1 MSLRRSQH
9 GFTLLEVMLAVAIL
23 ALAMVALSQTL
34 GASAKAY
41 LNIDA
46 TRRAYMVAADKLT
59 ELQVYARW
67 PAVGTSDDTATR
79 GDREWWVHTKI
90 SAGPYPDT
98 RRVDID
104 VGPIKNDEHLPLE
117 YSLAGLIGKPATG
130 NGQQGNGQQNQ
141 NGQNGGATPAPQ
153 PASKN
158 LAGG

>member
-1 MSLRRSQH
+1 MNSHRSQR

-46 TRRAYMVAADKLT
+46 TRRAYMVASDKLV

-67 PAVGTSDDTATR
+67 PAVGASDDTVTR

-104 VGPIKNDEHLPLE
+104 VGPIKDDEHLPLE
-117 YSLAGLIGKPATG
+117 YSLAGLIGKPAAG
-130 NGQQGNGQQNQ
+130 NGQQSQNRQ
-141 NGQNGGATPAPQ
+141 SGGAGT
-153 PASKN
+153 SSGGKN

>member
-1 MSLRRSQH
+1 MNAHRSQR

-41 LNIDA
+41 LSIDA
-46 TRRAYMVAADKLT
+46 TRRAYMVASDKLV

-67 PAVGTSDDTATR
+67 PQVGASDDTVTR

-90 SAGPYPDT
+90 SNGPYPDT

-104 VGPIKNDEHLPLE
+104 VGPIKDDEHLPLE

-130 NGQQGNGQQNQ
+130 NGQQSQS
-141 NGQNGGATPAPQ
+141 GQNGAANTSSS
-153 PASKN
+153 ASKN